1 MVRPD
6 FDIDL
11 NDLNDSELVVLCN
24 WVDIRASRAWPR
36 DLLIWS
42 LENFEPIDIEQPFD
56 TERERMS
63 EFLKLYW
70 DRFRLQVDKKVCPN
84 CFECRE
90 LQIMACYNKNKRR
103 IEGK

>member
-1 MVRPD
+1 MAVPD
-6 FDIDL
+6 FEVDL
-11 NDLNDSELVVLCN
+11 NDLNDSELVALCN

-36 DLLIWS
+36 DLLIRS
-42 LENFEPIDIEQPFD
+42 LKNFEPVDIEQPFD
-56 TERERMS
+56 EERRLMS
-63 EFLKLYW
+63 AFLKRYW

-90 LQIMACYNKNKRR
+90 MQIMACYNKNKRR

>member
-1 MVRPD
+1 LVKPD

-11 NDLNDSELVVLCN
+11 NDLNDSELVALCN

-42 LENFEPIDIEQPFD
+42 LENFEPVDIAQPFD
-56 TERERMS
+56 VERGRMKAY
-63 EFLKLYW
+63 LKMYW
-70 DRFRLQVDKKVCPN
+70 DRYQLQVDKKVCPN
-84 CFECRE
+84 CFDCSE
-90 LQIMACYNKNKRR
+90 LQILSCYNKNKKR